1 MDSKQLNEIT
11 KTAYDVSREV
21 WLLAKNYLQPD
32 KLKTNQ
38 TDEYWEELID
48 DYNKIL
54 DRLENQPEYVNKMA
68 EQMIVG
74 VTRLLEGVMREK

>member
-32 KLKTNQ
+32 KLKDNQ
-38 TDEYWEELID
+38 SDEYWEELID

-54 DRLENQPEYVNKMA
+54 DRLESQPEYVNKMA

-74 VTRLLEGVMREK
+74 VTRLLEGVMKEK

>member
-38 TDEYWEELID
+38 KDEYWEELID

-54 DRLENQPEYVNKMA
+54 DRLEGQPEYVNKMA

-74 VTRLLEGVMREK
+74 VTRLLEGVMRS